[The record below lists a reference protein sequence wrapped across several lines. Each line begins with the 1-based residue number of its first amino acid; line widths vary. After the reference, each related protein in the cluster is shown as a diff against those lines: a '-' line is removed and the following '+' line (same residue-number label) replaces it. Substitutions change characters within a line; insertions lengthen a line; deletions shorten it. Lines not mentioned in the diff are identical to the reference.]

1 MVRARDP
8 AVLALPPKAP
18 GLLTRTRFQELT
30 VACRSAITNRRQP
43 TGERGY
49 YNVPVRPLEKAG
61 LLRSLRSE
69 VFTAKPGAHKNP
81 VPKQRVKRPRAQP
94 VPLCHVSASNAGY
107 LCVPRHVGRALFG
120 APDADRRADGDPL
133 PAAARVFAGVLRPH
147 QAQACARV
155 LDTLRSAGGGA
166 TLVASCGTGKTVMAI
181 SVVCTLGRKAAVV
194 VHKDFLL
201 SQWRERLALFA
212 PGARV
217 GVVQGDRC
225 EVEGFDVVLCMVH
238 SLVQRAGSGAYPLGA
253 FGLVVFDETH
263 HMAARTFS
271 RAAGL
276 FPARCRLGLTAT
288 PDRADGLGYA
298 VEWIVGPVVC
308 EVRRRVA
315 RARLSVIRRG
325 KAARYKNV
333 FDRCGNLSFAG
344 MVTQLVED
352 DARNREVAALVSRMA
367 RKPGR
372 CVLVASG
379 RRAHL
384 ARLQELVDALLEGSG
399 VRTGQY
405 VGETTKG
412 GKAAR
417 EANGEECG
425 VLFTTFGMGEEGLD
439 IPRMNTLVLASPKR
453 EVEQLVGRITRKRHG
468 EGGGPEPLVCDIV
481 DKHPLFARMH
491 RRRAEFYRRSGML
504 APKTKPQQTLKTCM
518 KLSSLFLT
526 K

>member
-1 MVRARDP
+1 
-8 AVLALPPKAP
+8 
-18 GLLTRTRFQELT
+18 
-30 VACRSAITNRRQP
+30 
-43 TGERGY
+43 
-49 YNVPVRPLEKAG
+49 
-61 LLRSLRSE
+61 
-69 VFTAKPGAHKNP
+69 
-81 VPKQRVKRPRAQP
+81 
-94 VPLCHVSASNAGY
+94 
-107 LCVPRHVGRALFG
+107 
-120 APDADRRADGDPL
+120 
-133 PAAARVFAGVLRPH
+133 
-147 QAQACARV
+147 
-155 LDTLRSAGGGA
+155 
-166 TLVASCGTGKTVMAI
+166 MAI
-181 SVVCTLGRKAAVV
+181 SVVCTLGKKAAVV

-276 FPARCRLGLTAT
+276 FQARCRLGLTAT

-468 EGGGPEPLVCDIV
+468 EGGGPSRWCAILWTSTRFLRACTAGGQNFTAEAACSHQNQTTANP
-481 DKHPLFARMH
+481 KNMH
-491 RRRAEFYRRSGML
+491 ETEQFILNKINKTYIYHNLRCVSFSRIG
-504 APKTKPQQTLKTCM
+504 PKWGP
-518 KLSSLFLT
+518 
-526 K
+526 